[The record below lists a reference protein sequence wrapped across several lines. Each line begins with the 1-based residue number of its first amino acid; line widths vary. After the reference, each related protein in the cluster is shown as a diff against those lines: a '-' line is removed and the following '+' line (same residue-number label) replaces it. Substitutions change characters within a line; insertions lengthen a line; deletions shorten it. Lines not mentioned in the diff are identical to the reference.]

1 MFIEYFHT
9 MGRFVK
15 SLNTTF
21 IIMVPKKAGAED
33 LKDFRPI
40 ILVNSL
46 YKILAKVLGNTI
58 KR

>member
-15 SLNTTF
+15 SQNTTF

-46 YKILAKVLGNTI
+46 YKILAKVLGNRI